1 MGRKHRS
8 IVGRV
13 YFTSDSYLT
22 KSKPKKRRVVAV
34 NNDKNELHVKRI
46 LSAGKG
52 RNSQKGIRI
61 EKYPDIPL
69 ESVVE
74 NRTFRKTINNKFIK
88 EKKLRKTNTRLN
100 KWDMAKIK
108 KHRN

>member
-1 MGRKHRS
+1 MGSKHKN
-8 IVGRV
+8 IIGRV

-22 KSKPKKRRVVAV
+22 KSRPKRRRVVAI
-34 NNDKNELHVKRI
+34 NNNKNEMHVKRI

-52 RNSQKGIRI
+52 RNSQKGIQI

-69 ESVVE
+69 DSVVE
-74 NRTFRKTINNKFIK
+74 NRTFRKSINNQFIK
-88 EKKLRKTNTRLN
+88 EKKLKKTNTRLN
-100 KWDMAKIK
+100 KWDMAKLK